1 MLTFTEKNMDN
12 TPQPQSKAQALLEHL
27 AALRKVLVVS
37 AGAIAVAFFA
47 VFSLAIDPL
56 MEWITSPIS
65 ARGIQIIYTA
75 MSEALTTKFKVSLI
89 AGVVLASPVV
99 IWQIWG
105 FIKPAL
111 YPHEKK
117 AFRLLFFAAL
127 LLFLTGVV
135 FCYFAV
141 YMLAVDFFLV
151 AGENLATPMLSIDK
165 YVGFLFAFIVP
176 FGVAFMLP
184 VFIYI
189 TTPIGLEIQA
199 ETPAEIAVSICAEL
213 IDVRGD
219 FTRRNQAKYLE
230 QTNTDY
236 YALDFLAEST
246 EPRAF
251 ALVLSSVGSTP
262 VKSGS
267 LMGIDRLGK
276 GYGTIGGGCSESE
289 VMLKARRIIGTGK
302 DCIIDIDMTN
312 DVAEEEG
319 MVCGGTMKVWLT
331 DVSD

>member
-1 MLTFTEKNMDN
+1 MN
-12 TPQPQSKAQALLEHL
+12 QSQDQRQSVMTHLL
-27 AALRKVLVVS
+27 ALRKILVICAAS
-37 AGAIAVAFFA
+37 IAAAFFLI
-47 VFSLAIDPL
+47 FSLAIDPL
-56 MEWITSPIS
+56 MGLILQPIT
-65 ARGIQIIYTA
+65 ARGIEVIYTA

-184 VFIYI
+184 VFIYL
-189 TTPIGLEIQA
+189 TTKMGWTNYQMLASKRKFIILA
-199 ETPAEIAVSICAEL
+199 IAVLAAIL
-213 IDVRGD
+213 TPPDVVS
-219 FTRRNQAKYLE
+219 Q
-230 QTNTDY
+230 
-236 YALDFLAEST
+236 
-246 EPRAF
+246 
-251 ALVLSSVGSTP
+251 
-262 VKSGS
+262 
-267 LMGIDRLGK
+267 
-276 GYGTIGGGCSESE
+276 
-289 VMLKARRIIGTGK
+289 VMLGVPMVLLYEIGVQITRFVK
-302 DCIIDIDMTN
+302 PRER
-312 DVAEEEG
+312 A
-319 MVCGGTMKVWLT
+319 
-331 DVSD
+331 